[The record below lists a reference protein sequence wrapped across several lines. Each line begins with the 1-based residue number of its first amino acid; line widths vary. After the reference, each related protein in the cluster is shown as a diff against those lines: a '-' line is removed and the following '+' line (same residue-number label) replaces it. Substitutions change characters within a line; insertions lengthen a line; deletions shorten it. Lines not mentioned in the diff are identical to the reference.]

1 MTKEKHSAFHVCLNE
16 KQNKNRIKI
25 KKKNIGS
32 NESDVGYSVQKRLVC
47 KSCWK
52 EHSIKKLVE
61 FEK

>member
-32 NESDVGYSVQKRLVC
+32 NESDVGYSV
-47 KSCWK
+47 
-52 EHSIKKLVE
+52 
-61 FEK
+61 